1 MNWTSSYLTG
11 SLFNNRLS
19 YALVRTHTSV
29 VNAAVSAPAC
39 MIDIYVASLSV
50 RLNWSTVAG
59 LSDDGQQRE
68 KPKPDTK

>member
-11 SLFNNRLS
+11 SLFNNRP
-19 YALVRTHTSV
+19 LVRTHTF
-29 VNAAVSAPAC
+29 AC
-39 MIDIYVASLSV
+39 IGAGVHDRASLSV